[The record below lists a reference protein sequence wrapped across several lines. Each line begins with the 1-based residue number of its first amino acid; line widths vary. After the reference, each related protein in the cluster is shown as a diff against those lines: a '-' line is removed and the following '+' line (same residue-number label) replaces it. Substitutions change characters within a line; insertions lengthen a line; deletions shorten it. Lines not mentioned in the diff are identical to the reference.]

1 MQLDPL
7 LDVEEPF
14 EPTRGL
20 LVTSTDALLGS
31 SKDYLENEN
40 KERGLSTKFGFSAN
54 FELPENFG
62 FSAKFGF
69 SAGLG
74 FSANFG

>member
-1 MQLDPL
+1 MQMQLDPL

-40 KERGLSTKFGFSAN
+40 KERG
-54 FELPENFG
+54 
-62 FSAKFGF
+62 FSAKVGF